1 MIEGFGLKG
10 ASSTSV
16 AIDGVSC
23 AVDAK
28 RSTDEKIFCETG
40 PKATASVT
48 GPQPGQPG
56 ITYTF
61 VNPTDETVTPNWAN
75 SLDNTFQ
82 KTSVLSTSLETLWN
96 SQPSTAAH
104 VFDGWF
110 KAPENGRYRFY
121 MQADDQYRLYLDSAN
136 PYDPVTPVTTSL
148 VEIG

>member
-16 AIDGVSC
+16 TIDGVSC
-23 AVDAK
+23 TIDAK

-61 VNPTDETVTPNWAN
+61 VNPTNEDVTPNWTN
-75 SLDNTFQ
+75 SLDNTYP
-82 KTSVLSTSLETLWN
+82 KKSVLTTSLETLKD

-110 KAPENGRYRFY
+110 KAPATGKYRFY
-121 MQADDQYRLYLDSAN
+121 MQADDQYKLYLDSVN